1 MPIYDFIEYNT
12 NYSETIRSLWFC
24 LVFNADNVNNNNFKS
39 FKYNPKLLGNTVT
52 EANNAANGILRNGAI
67 AVLLKYLSKF

>member
-1 MPIYDFIEYNT
+1 MVL
-12 NYSETIRSLWFC
+12 SS
-24 LVFNADNVNNNNFKS
+24 FNADNVNNNNFKS